1 MDHLRLF
8 PTHHTLRL
16 LLLFIRC
23 TKIYSISNFVKVS
36 IYSSIPQPRL
46 TAVEFIDQD
55 SPNFKTSF
63 FPNID
68 PLILKFE
75 WNDGEVQSRNHNG
88 HYVHF
93 FSTLQPAVV
102 TPFYSKYAANFDGLI
117 APRIVRIAT
126 NKARIDIPF
135 PARRNI
141 SLVAMVHALSFP
153 NQ

>member
-93 FSTLQPAVV
+93 FFDPPASSCHTILLQVCSQFRWAHR
-102 TPFYSKYAANFDGLI
+102 SKNRKDRHKQG
-117 APRIVRIAT
+117 PHRHS
-126 NKARIDIPF
+126 
-135 PARRNI
+135 I
-141 SLVAMVHALSFP
+141 SC
-153 NQ
+153 